1 MYHERKY
8 MVLLELFNVYMIE
21 KIQYQ
26 ATTDIRL
33 KKCIMLIEPNSKTVM
48 FFSNAYL
55 H

>member
-8 MVLLELFNVYMIE
+8 MVLLELFSVYMIE
-21 KIQYQ
+21 KSNIKQLP
-26 ATTDIRL
+26 IFVL

-48 FFSNAYL
+48 FFNNAYL